1 MTGKN
6 SSSGKEK
13 ARILRAMIKLA
24 QLQTLALVTVSAA
37 VLNTCTAR
45 LTAHSGTSEAT
56 GCAASII
63 GQTTPTHKDA
73 HHSVVEWSIR
83 CQPPGSLRVRG
94 GDLSAGLPV
103 PAGLSPHAR
112 GRRARRRGPA
122 ARRRITPACA
132 GKTPP
137 HQQVTQTH
145 PDHPRMRGED
155 RRTCPCTPPA
165 TGSPPHARGRRLH
178 TNK

>member
-112 GRRARRRGPA
+112 GRHRSSDRSSLASGSIPRIRGKHVVHK
-122 ARRRITPACA
+122 A
-132 GKTPP
+132 GFVD
-137 HQQVTQTH
+137 VTI
-145 PDHPRMRGED
+145 
-155 RRTCPCTPPA
+155 
-165 TGSPPHARGRRLH
+165 PPHAWKGAVVILLEAGIE
-178 TNK
+178 